1 MRHLHGM
8 VTAMAIAAAT
18 APLAA
23 QGPAPASLGDALRQ
37 ADRGA
42 YANRIAAGQRDA
54 RAAAATQALRGILPT
69 LRFQGGYVGTNE
81 PLSAFGTRL
90 QQGAVTQA
98 DFDPARLND
107 PPAIGNF
114 TTAAIVEAPLLV
126 PEALAG
132 RRAASRASA
141 AGAAEAE
148 WTRAQTRMQVVR
160 AWYGAILARELV
172 GALDSAARAAHAHVR
187 DAESAVRHGVAT
199 RSDALLAAVKAG
211 EVDAQLAQ
219 ARADAENARASLA
232 VALGSP
238 GERGISLPARLPD
251 TAAVR
256 AFAVRE
262 LAAAERQDVRAA
274 ALGEQAAEAELGR
287 ARALLL
293 PRLVSFA
300 RYDFNAPGRPLGGQ
314 GSWTA
319 GVMVSWSPFSGAW
332 EIGERQAARGW
343 LVLAKA
349 GVGPARAQ
357 AGVEHETAARAVETA
372 LLRLAIA
379 EDAVRQSG
387 EAHRIVTRKYEGG
400 LATVVE
406 LLDAA
411 AVETQARVGLAR
423 AVHDAV
429 VATAARLLASGGDP
443 GAVAALEN

>member
-1 MRHLHGM
+1 MRHAEGLLI
-8 VTAMAIAAAT
+8 VA
-18 APLAA
+18 LAA
-23 QGPAPASLGDALRQ
+23 VALPLRAQQGPPASLADALRR
-37 ADRGA
+37 ADTGA
-42 YANRIAAGQRDA
+42 YANRMAAGERDA

-69 LRFQGGYVGTNE
+69 LRFQGGYMGTNE

-90 QQGAVTQA
+90 QQGAVAQA

-107 PPAIGNF
+107 PRAIGNVS
-114 TTAAIVEAPLLV
+114 TAAIVEAPLLV

-132 RRAASRASA
+132 RRAAIRAGEASA
-141 AGAAEAE
+141 AGAE

-160 AWYGAILARELV
+160 AWYGAVLARELV
-172 GALDSAARAAHAHVR
+172 GALDTAAQAAHAHVR

-219 ARADAENARASLA
+219 ARADAENARAGLA
-232 VALGSP
+232 VALGAP
-238 GERGISLPARLPD
+238 GERGIGLPAHLPD

-256 AFAVRE
+256 AFAVRDIS
-262 LAAAERQDVRAA
+262 AGERQDVHAA
-274 ALGEQAAEAELGR
+274 ALGQQAAEADLGR

-300 RYDFNAPGRPLGGQ
+300 RYDFNSPGRPLGGQ

-319 GVMVSWSPFSGAW
+319 GVMLSWSPFSGAS
-332 EIGERQAARGW
+332 EIGERQAARGR
-343 LVLAKA
+343 LESAQA
-349 GVGPARAQ
+349 GADAARAQ
-357 AGVEHETAARAVETA
+357 AALEQETATRAVETS

-379 EDAVRQSG
+379 EDAVRQSA

-429 VATAARLLASGGDP
+429 LATAARLLASGGDP